1 MSIAWIAAAL
11 LTAQC
16 PEGGLAS
23 ERVIELPAG
32 TGGVYGTLQYDETL
46 SLGPREIVL
55 TFDDGPHL
63 THTETILD
71 TLDAHCVTAIF
82 FVVGVWA
89 EARPEEVRE
98 IWRRGHLIA
107 NHTHGHP
114 NLHRRSVASARREVD
129 RGFAAI
135 DAALAGLTDADGNA
149 ARAARIFRFPGLNDH
164 PALRAALIA
173 EGITIMSTDVGTD
186 DWRRI
191 NSAQVRYRA
200 RRNITSRGSGIVLMH
215 DTKARTAIALPYL
228 LQDLADRDYRVVR
241 VVEAPSPPN
250 SAAGLVAPAEQP

>member
-1 MSIAWIAAAL
+1 MSLSWITAAL
-11 LTAQC
+11 LSASC
-16 PEGGLAS
+16 PDGGLAA
-23 ERVIELPAG
+23 ERVIELPAE
-32 TGGVYGTLQYDETL
+32 TGGVYGTLQYEDTL
-46 SLGPREIVL
+46 PLGPREIVL

-71 TLDAHCVTAIF
+71 TLDAHCITAIF

-98 IWRRGHLIA
+98 IWRRGHLVA

-135 DAALAGLTDADGNA
+135 DAALAGLEDEDGNP

-164 PALRAALIA
+164 PGLRAALIA
-173 EGITIMSTDVGTD
+173 DGITIMSTDIGTD

-191 NSAQVRYRA
+191 NSWQVRYRA
-200 RRNITSRGSGIVLMH
+200 RRNITARGSGIVLMH
-215 DTKARTAIALPYL
+215 DTKARTALALPHL
-228 LQDLADRDYRVVR
+228 LQDLAEQDYRVVTVR
-241 VVEAPSPPN
+241 EATGTSPSP
-250 SAAGLVAPAEQP
+250 